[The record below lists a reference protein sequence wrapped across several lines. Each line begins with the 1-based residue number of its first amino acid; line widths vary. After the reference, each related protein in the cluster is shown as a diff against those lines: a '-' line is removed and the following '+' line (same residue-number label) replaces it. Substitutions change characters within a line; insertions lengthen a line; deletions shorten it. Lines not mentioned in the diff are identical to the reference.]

1 MGMIRRLSTQGRRF
15 VGRCFLRSARK
26 VQKGS
31 WIEVDLARGWPE
43 RTQTGGPAPVLGLT
57 DLLRVLE
64 AAGEDTRIHGVLI
77 RLRGSGGSFAS
88 ALSLGRAITQLRTRG
103 RRVAVWAEGL
113 SDAQYLALC
122 GADRI
127 WLPESGTLSL
137 LGLHT
142 ERFYFRDLL
151 DRVGARP
158 EVVHVG
164 RYKSA
169 GDSYSRDSMS
179 NEEREQLESWQ
190 QDVFDELVEAV
201 SRGRELGEGLVRDL
215 IDGGPYPARMAL
227 DSGLIDGLGYFD
239 EIPQRLEAW
248 MREDERAERGARRF
262 STISALRYFLGQVAD
277 PGPISLWREPFYLAS
292 LTLEG
297 SVQRGKNSRG
307 ITSEGTA
314 EWVEALRTDARIR
327 GVLLRI
333 DSPGGDAL
341 ASDLIHREIERLRK
355 EKPVVVSMGD
365 VAASGGYYIAAP
377 ADAIFAEVGTITGSI
392 GVLGMK
398 LNLSGLYE
406 RLGITKEGVQKGA
419 RAGLFSESHGLSS
432 DERSALR
439 QEMEAFYATFL
450 KRVGRGRQMST
461 AEVEPIAQG
470 RIWSGRRAQAVGLV
484 DHLGGPLEALKDLAE
499 RAGLAEGEPYL
510 LVTLPPVSRFNE
522 WVRSLL
528 SGQGPFSALPKGNAA
543 RIR

>member
-1 MGMIRRLSTQGRRF
+1 MGPIRRFGTNGRRWLT
-15 VGRCFLRSARK
+15 RCLLRSARK
-26 VQKGS
+26 VPKGS
-31 WIEVDLARGWPE
+31 WVQVELARGWPE
-43 RTQTGGPAPVLGLT
+43 ATRTSGPSPGLGLT
-57 DLLRVLE
+57 DLLRSLE
-64 AAGEDTRIHGVLI
+64 RISEDPRVEGVLI

-88 ALSLGRAITQLRTRG
+88 ALSLGRMIDRLRTSG

-137 LGLHT
+137 LGLRT
-142 ERFYFRDLL
+142 ERFFFRDLL

-169 GDSYSRDSMS
+169 GDSYTRDSMS
-179 NEEREQLESWQ
+179 DEEREQLESWQ
-190 QDVFDELVEAV
+190 QDVFAELVQAV
-201 SRGRELGEGLVRDL
+201 SRGRALEEDRVRDL
-215 IDGGPYPARMAL
+215 IDGGPYPARAAREC
-227 DSGLIDGLGYFD
+227 GLIDGLAYFD
-239 EIPQRLEAW
+239 EIPDRIEAW
-248 MREDERAERGARRF
+248 VREDEGGEPGARRF
-262 STISALRYFLGQVAD
+262 SSIPVLRYFVGQVAD

-297 SVQRGKNSRG
+297 NVQRGKSPRG

-314 EWVEALRTDARIR
+314 EWIEALRTDPRIR

-333 DSPGGDAL
+333 DSPGGDSL
-341 ASDLIHREIERLRK
+341 ASDLIHREVERLSK

-365 VAASGGYYIAAP
+365 VAASGGYYISAP
-377 ADAIFAEVGTITGSI
+377 ADAIFAEVGTVTGSI

-406 RLGITKEGVQKGA
+406 RLGITKEGVQQGA

-439 QEMEAFYATFL
+439 QEMEAFYSTFL
-450 KRVGRGRQMST
+450 KRVGRGRQL
-461 AEVEPIAQG
+461 APEEVEPIAQG

-484 DHLGGPLEALKDLAE
+484 DGLGGPLEALKDLAI
-499 RAGLAEGEPYL
+499 RAGLSANESYL
-510 LVTLPPVSRFNE
+510 LISLPPVSRWNE

-528 SGQGPFSALPKGNAA
+528 AGQGPFSGIRGGRVA
-543 RIR
+543 RLR